1 MVSFRHLTLRAWA
14 RAGQASSGLCAAL
27 LLLFSPAA
35 QAQGVSLFDGLDG
48 ALEHRAFTSAL
59 NFGESRAVTLRAG
72 ESVAAALERSG
83 VAAADVAR
91 ALPELARAVDLRS
104 LAAGQRMTLYFAPV
118 AGEVRFAG
126 LTLRV
131 DEDRSISL
139 SRTAAGDYR
148 ARQMLTALRRETAR
162 TAGTVSGDNLFA
174 AVAAAGAPQR
184 IIEALSQALTHEF
197 DLQRDVRAGDSFEI
211 VFERFLDG
219 NGAVVRSGDVLFV
232 RLATAAR
239 TREFYRFQIPG
250 TQRVEW
256 FDREGRSARRAL
268 MRTPISGARLSSG
281 FGFRIH
287 PVLGYSKMHEGVD
300 FAAPTGTPIFAAG
313 DGEVVRVAY
322 MRGYGNT
329 VDIKHDETWTTR
341 YAHMSRFAGGLRP
354 GDRVTQGQT
363 IGFVGS
369 TGRSTGPHL
378 HYEIHRDG
386 APVDPMQVESPAS
399 VTLTPAQLDAFQ
411 AFRARVDRMRDQRD
425 GGVLVAGAG
434 RTTAVN

>member
-1 MVSFRHLTLRAWA
+1 MVSFERLAPRRWGRARAWFLSLA
-14 RAGQASSGLCAAL
+14 AVGLGLSA
-27 LLLFSPAA
+27 SPALA
-35 QAQGVSLFDGLDG
+35 SGVSLFDGLDG

-59 NFGESRAVTLRAG
+59 NFGESRAITLRNG
-72 ESVAAALERSG
+72 ESLSAALERSG

-131 DEDRSISL
+131 DEDRSVSL
-139 SRTAAGDYR
+139 SRTANGEYR

-184 IIEALSQALTHEF
+184 VIETLSQALTHEF
-197 DLQRDVRAGDSFEI
+197 DLQRDVRAGDAFEI

-219 NGAVVRSGDVLFV
+219 NGAAVRTGDVLFV

-250 TQRVEW
+250 TQRIEW
-256 FDREGRSARRAL
+256 FDRDGRSARRAL

-329 VDIKHDETWTTR
+329 VDIKHDDTWTTR

-363 IGFVGS
+363 VGFVGS

-386 APVDPMQVESPAS
+386 APVDPMQVESPPS
-399 VTLTPAQLDAFQ
+399 VTLTPAQMDAFQ
-411 AFRARVDRMRDQRD
+411 AFRIRVDRMRDQRD
-425 GGVLVAGAG
+425 GALVAGGG
-434 RTTAVN
+434 RTTVVN